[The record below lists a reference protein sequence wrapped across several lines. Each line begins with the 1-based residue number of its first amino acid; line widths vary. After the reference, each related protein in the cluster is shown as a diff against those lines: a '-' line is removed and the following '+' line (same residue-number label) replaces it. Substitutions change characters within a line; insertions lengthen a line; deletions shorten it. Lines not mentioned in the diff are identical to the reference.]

1 MSQTKTTNGT
11 GSASGIEPVSGNGIK
26 SESGG
31 AESETSRASV
41 LASHKVNDGSQ
52 GEVTAGKDTYKRL
65 LSYIKP
71 YRRQFIIAVL
81 GMVGYAITDT
91 AFAAL
96 MKPML
101 DGSFVEQDP
110 NAILFVPLMIVGVF
124 VLRGVAG
131 FASTYYISW
140 IGWRVIKQLRGEI
153 FSKYLTL
160 PTSFYDKAS
169 SGELISRI
177 TFNSQM
183 VANAASSSLTVIV
196 RDSLTAIGLFG
207 LMFYQSW
214 QLSLTFLVIGPIIG
228 FIVARV
234 SKQFRAISRNI
245 QGSMGDVSHVIQ
257 EAVEGS
263 RVIKIFGGQQEELS
277 QFESANERNRAFN
290 MKETMVKAL
299 NEPIVQFLVAIA
311 LAVIVYIASS
321 GEVADRISVGSF
333 MSFITAMLLLFAPLK
348 RMTNLNS
355 EIQRGIAA
363 GESLF
368 AILDLES
375 ERDTGAR
382 ELASDIQ
389 TIEYRDVNLRYQ
401 DDKPAVLHGINL
413 VVSKGETVA
422 FVGESG
428 SGKTSLVNLLPRL
441 YELDS
446 GDVLVNSKSVSDYTL
461 QSLRSQIATV
471 SQDVMLFN
479 DTIASNIAFG
489 SRQSINEDTLHAA
502 CKAAHAHDFISKLP
516 DGYKTLVGENGIMLS
531 GGQRQRVA
539 IARALLKNAPILI
552 LDEATS
558 ALDTESE
565 RKVQEGLDVL
575 MQGRT
580 TMVIAHRLSTIENA
594 DRIVVMDRGEIVEV
608 GTHQQLLE
616 KRAHYYKL
624 HQLQFR

>member
-1 MSQTKTTNGT
+1 MPEITSDSEPQNQKTTVAVHSEGKSVPAHKIVDGT
-11 GSASGIEPVSGNGIK
+11 
-26 SESGG
+26 
-31 AESETSRASV
+31 
-41 LASHKVNDGSQ
+41 Q
-52 GEVTAGKDTYKRL
+52 GEVAAGKDTYKRL
-65 LSYIKP
+65 LSYVRP
-71 YRRQFIIAVL
+71 YKKQFAIAVL
-81 GMVGYAITDT
+81 GMIGYALTDT

-101 DGSFVEQDP
+101 DGSFVEQDR
-110 NAILFVPLMIVGVF
+110 NAILFVPLMIIGIF

-140 IGWRVIKQLRGEI
+140 IGWRVIKQLRTDI
-153 FSKYLTL
+153 FTKYLTL

-183 VANAASSSLTVIV
+183 VANAASSSLTVMV
-196 RDSLTAIGLFG
+196 RDSLTAIGLFA

-214 QLSLTFLVIGPIIG
+214 QLSLSFLIIGPIIG

-257 EAVEGS
+257 EAVEGA
-263 RVIKIFGGQQEELS
+263 RVIKIFGGQHEELGE
-277 QFESANERNRAFN
+277 FELANERNRAFN

-321 GEVADRISVGSF
+321 GEVVDRISVGSF

-348 RMTNLNS
+348 RMTNLNN

-375 ERDTGAR
+375 ELDTGTKK
-382 ELASDIQ
+382 LSSDIQ
-389 TIEYRDVNLRYQ
+389 DIRYQ
-401 DDKPAVLHGINL
+401 NVHLSYQLDKPAVLRD
-413 VVSKGETVA
+413 VSVHVQKGETVA

-441 YELDS
+441 YELNAGS
-446 GDVLVNSKSVSDYTL
+446 VLINDIHVADFTL

-479 DTIASNIAFG
+479 DTIANNIAYG
-489 SRQSINEDTLHAA
+489 SRHSIDEKTLHAA
-502 CKAAHAHDFISKLP
+502 CQAAHAHDFISKLP
-516 DGYKTLVGENGIMLS
+516 DGYDTLVGENGIMLS

-565 RKVQEGLDVL
+565 RKVQQGLDAL
-575 MQGRT
+575 MAGRT
-580 TMVIAHRLSTIENA
+580 TLVIAHRLSTIEKA
-594 DRIVVMDRGEIVEV
+594 DRIVVMDRGEIVEI
-608 GTHQQLLE
+608 GTHQELLD
-616 KRAHYYKL
+616 KKTHYYKL
-624 HQLQFR
+624 HQLQFT

>member
-1 MSQTKTTNGT
+1 MTVKP
-11 GSASGIEPVSGNGIK
+11 A
-26 SESGG
+26 
-31 AESETSRASV
+31 
-41 LASHKVNDGSQ
+41 NDGQ
-52 GEVTAGKDTYKRL
+52 GATSPGPHSSSSLRGNNRLVPGSTSGAVTYKRL
-65 LSYIKP
+65 LLYVAP
-71 YRRQFIIAVL
+71 YRKQFAIAVL
-81 GMVGYAITDT
+81 GMVGYALTDT

-101 DGSFVEQDP
+101 DGSFVEQDRE
-110 NAILFVPLMIVGVF
+110 AILLVPLMIIGIF
-124 VLRGVAG
+124 LLRGIAG
-131 FASTYYISW
+131 FASTYYIAW
-140 IGWRVIKQLRGEI
+140 IGWRVIKQLRSEI
-153 FSKYLTL
+153 FGKYLTL
-160 PTSFYDKAS
+160 PTAFYDKAS

-183 VANAASSSLTVIV
+183 VANAASSSLTVMV
-196 RDSLTAIGLFG
+196 RDTLTAIGLFA

-214 QLSLTFLVIGPIIG
+214 QLSLSFLIIGPIIG

-234 SKQFRAISRNI
+234 SRQFRSISRSI

-257 EAVEGS
+257 EAVEGA
-263 RVIKIFGGQQEELS
+263 RVIKIFGGQQEEMS
-277 QFESANERNRAFN
+277 QFELANERNRAFN
-290 MKETMVKAL
+290 MKETMVKAM
-299 NEPIVQFLVAIA
+299 NEPIVQLLVALA

-321 GEVADRISVGSF
+321 GDVADRISVGSF

-348 RMTNLNS
+348 RMTNLNN

-375 ERDTGAR
+375 ERDHGSLELTG
-382 ELASDIQ
+382 DISE
-389 TIEYRDVNLRYQ
+389 IEYRNAGLRYHAE
-401 DDKPAVLHGINL
+401 KPAVLRDISL
-413 VVSKGETVA
+413 KISRGETIA

-441 YELDS
+441 YELDD
-446 GDVLVNSKSVSDYTL
+446 GAVLVNAHKVQDYTL
-461 QSLRSQIATV
+461 QSLRRQIATV

-479 DTIASNIAFG
+479 DTIGSNIAYG
-489 SRQSINEDTLHAA
+489 SKESVDEQTLHAA
-502 CKAAHAHDFISKLP
+502 CMAAHAHDFISRLP
-516 DGYKTLVGENGIMLS
+516 DGYETLVGENGVMLS
-531 GGQRQRVA
+531 GGQKQRVA

-565 RKVQEGLDVL
+565 RKVQQGLDAL

-580 TMVIAHRLSTIENA
+580 TLVIAHRLSTIEKA

-608 GTHQQLLE
+608 GTHDELLHR
-616 KRAHYYKL
+616 RAHYYKL

>member
-1 MSQTKTTNGT
+1 MSQTKTTNGS
-11 GSASGIEPVSGNGIK
+11 GSGSGQSNATAI
-26 SESGG
+26 
-31 AESETSRASV
+31 
-41 LASHKVNDGSQ
+41 ASHKVDDGSQ
-52 GEVTAGKDTYKRL
+52 GDVTAGKDTYRRL
-65 LSYIKP
+65 LTYIRP
-71 YRRQFIIAVL
+71 YRIQFAIAVL
-81 GMVGYAITDT
+81 GMIGYAITDT

-101 DGSFVEQDP
+101 DGSFVDQDSS
-110 NAILFVPLMIVGVF
+110 AILFVPLMIVGIF

-131 FASTYYISW
+131 FASTYFISW
-140 IGWRVIKQLRGEI
+140 IGWRVIKQLRAEI
-153 FSKYLTL
+153 FNKYLTL

-214 QLSLTFLVIGPIIG
+214 QLSLTFLVTGPVIA

-257 EAVEGS
+257 EAVEGA

-277 QFESANERNRAFN
+277 QFELANERNRAFN
-290 MKETMVKAL
+290 MKEMMVKAL

-321 GEVADRISVGSF
+321 GEVSDRISVGSF

-348 RMTNLNS
+348 RMTNLNA

-375 ERDTGAR
+375 ERDFGTKV
-382 ELASDIQ
+382 LASDIQ
-389 TIEYRDVNLRYQ
+389 TIEYRNVNLRYEE
-401 DDKPAVLHGINL
+401 DKPAVLQGIDL

-446 GDVLVNSKSVSDYTL
+446 GQVLVNHDSVSEYTL

-479 DTIASNIAFG
+479 DTIANNIAYG
-489 SRQSINEDTLHAA
+489 NRLSIDEDTLHTA
-502 CKAAHAHDFISKLP
+502 CKAAHAHDFIIKLP
-516 DGYKTLVGENGIMLS
+516 DGYQTLVGENGIMLS

-565 RKVQEGLDVL
+565 RKVQEGLDYL

-580 TMVIAHRLSTIENA
+580 TLVIAHRLSTIENA
-594 DRIVVMDRGEIVEV
+594 DRIVVMDRGEIVEI
-608 GTHQQLLE
+608 GTHEQLLE
-616 KRAHYYKL
+616 RRSHYYKL

>member
-1 MSQTKTTNGT
+1 MPETNSVAN
-11 GSASGIEPVSGNGIK
+11 GSIEESLSTRPSLQDASNQST
-26 SESGG
+26 
-31 AESETSRASV
+31 A
-41 LASHKVNDGSQ
+41 
-52 GEVTAGKDTYKRL
+52 AGKDTYRRL
-65 LSYIKP
+65 LGYVRP
-71 YRRQFIIAVL
+71 YRKQFVIAVL
-81 GMVGYAITDT
+81 GMVGYALTDT

-101 DGSFVEQDP
+101 DGGFVEQ
-110 NAILFVPLMIVGVF
+110 NKNSILFVPLMIIGIF

-160 PTSFYDKAS
+160 PTSFYDRAS

-183 VANAASSSLTVIV
+183 VAQAASSSLTVIV
-196 RDSLTAIGLFG
+196 RDSLTAIGLFA

-214 QLSLTFLVIGPIIG
+214 QLSLSFLIIGPIIA

-234 SKQFRAISRNI
+234 SKQFRAISRKI

-257 EAVEGS
+257 EAVEGA
-263 RVIKIFGGQQEELS
+263 RVIKIFGGQQEELNE
-277 QFESANERNRAFN
+277 FELANERNRAFN

-311 LAVIVYIASS
+311 LAVIVYVASS
-321 GEVADRISVGSF
+321 GKIADRISVGSF

-348 RMTNLNS
+348 RLTNLNN

-375 ERDTGAR
+375 ERDHGTAT
-382 ELASDIQ
+382 LQNSISN
-389 TIEYRDVNLRYQ
+389 IEYRHVNLSYET
-401 DDKPAVLHGINL
+401 DKPAVLCDIQLHI
-413 VVSKGETVA
+413 KQGETVA

-446 GDVLVNSKSVSDYTL
+446 GLVLINGKSVNDYTL

-479 DTIASNIAFG
+479 DTIASNIAYG
-489 SRQSINEDTLHAA
+489 SRNSIDDVTLHAA
-502 CKAAHAHDFISKLP
+502 CKAAHAHDFISRLP

-558 ALDTESE
+558 ALDTESS
-565 RKVQEGLDVL
+565 KV
-575 MQGRT
+575 
-580 TMVIAHRLSTIENA
+580 
-594 DRIVVMDRGEIVEV
+594 
-608 GTHQQLLE
+608 
-616 KRAHYYKL
+616 
-624 HQLQFR
+624 

>member
-1 MSQTKTTNGT
+1 MVV
-11 GSASGIEPVSGNGIK
+11 EPAV
-26 SESGG
+26 
-31 AESETSRASV
+31 
-41 LASHKVNDGSQ
+41 
-52 GEVTAGKDTYKRL
+52 AGKETYGRL
-65 LSYIKP
+65 LRYVKP
-71 YRRQFIIAVL
+71 YRREFFIAVI
-81 GMVGYAITDT
+81 GMVGYAVTDT

-101 DGSFVEQDP
+101 DGSFVEQDQQ
-110 NAILFVPLMIVGVF
+110 AIFLVPLMIIGIF
-124 VLRGVAG
+124 LLRGVAG
-131 FASTYYISW
+131 FASTYYIAW
-140 IGWRVIKQLRGEI
+140 IGWRVIKQLRAEI
-153 FSKYLTL
+153 FEKYLTL

-183 VANAASSSLTVIV
+183 VANAASSSLTVMV

-214 QLSLTFLVIGPIIG
+214 QLSLAFLVIGPIIG
-228 FIVARV
+228 IIVSRV
-234 SKQFRAISRNI
+234 SRQFRAISRSI

-257 EAVEGS
+257 EAVEGA
-263 RVIKIFGGQQEELS
+263 RVIKIFGGQEEEMQAFQL
-277 QFESANERNRAFN
+277 ANERNREFN
-290 MKETMVKAL
+290 MKETVVKAM
-299 NEPIVQFLVAIA
+299 NEPIVQLLVALA
-311 LAVIVYIASS
+311 LAVIVYVASS

-348 RMTNLNS
+348 RMTTLNS
-355 EIQRGIAA
+355 QIQKGIAA

-375 ERDTGAR
+375 ERDLGTRQLEGAIR
-382 ELASDIQ
+382 SV
-389 TIEYRDVNLRYQ
+389 EYRDVSLRYQ
-401 DDKPAVLHGINL
+401 EGKPSVLRN
-413 VVSKGETVA
+413 VSLSIASGETVA

-441 YELDS
+441 YELES
-446 GDVLVNSKSVSDYTL
+446 GEVLVNGHSVDDYTL
-461 QSLRSQIATV
+461 QSLRSRIATV

-479 DTIASNIAFG
+479 DTIASNIAYG
-489 SRQSINEDTLHAA
+489 SRDSIDEQALQAA
-502 CKAAHAHDFISKLP
+502 CKAAHAHDFISRLP
-516 DGYKTLVGENGIMLS
+516 EGYETMVGENGVMLS
-531 GGQRQRVA
+531 GGQKQRVA

-565 RKVQEGLDVL
+565 RKVQQGLDAL
-575 MQGRT
+575 MEGRT
-580 TMVIAHRLSTIENA
+580 TLVIAHRLSTIEQA

-608 GTHQQLLE
+608 GNHQELLAR
-616 KRAHYYKL
+616 KSHYFKL

>member
-1 MSQTKTTNGT
+1 MAVKLT
-11 GSASGIEPVSGNGIK
+11 GSESSDSTGGTQPGASQLAATKVNKTRATAVLVDPVSGK
-26 SESGG
+26 E
-31 AESETSRASV
+31 
-41 LASHKVNDGSQ
+41 
-52 GEVTAGKDTYKRL
+52 TYKRL
-65 LSYIKP
+65 LGYVGP
-71 YRRQFIIAVL
+71 YRKQFAIAVL
-81 GMVGYAITDT
+81 GMVGYALTDT

-101 DGSFVEQDP
+101 DGSFVEQDK
-110 NAILFVPLMIVGVF
+110 NAILLVPLMIIGIF
-124 VLRGVAG
+124 LLRGVAG
-131 FASTYYISW
+131 FASTYYIAW

-153 FSKYLTL
+153 FGKYLTL
-160 PTSFYDKAS
+160 PTAFYDKAS

-183 VANAASSSLTVIV
+183 VANAASSSLTVMV
-196 RDSLTAIGLFG
+196 RDTLTAIGLFG

-214 QLSLTFLVIGPIIG
+214 QLSLTFLIIGPIIG
-228 FIVARV
+228 IIVGRV
-234 SKQFRAISRNI
+234 SRQFRAISRSI

-257 EAVEGS
+257 EAVEGA
-263 RVIKIFGGQQEELS
+263 RVIKIFGGHEEETAE
-277 QFESANERNRAFN
+277 FELANERNRAFN

-299 NEPIVQFLVAIA
+299 NEPIVQLLVALA

-348 RMTNLNS
+348 RMTTLNS
-355 EIQRGIAA
+355 QIQKGIAA

-375 ERDTGAR
+375 ERDHGTL
-382 ELASDIQ
+382 ELDNRIES
-389 TIEYRDVNLRYQ
+389 IEYRGVQLRYQ
-401 DDKPAVLHGINL
+401 ADKPAVLKNIEIGIN
-413 VVSKGETVA
+413 SGETVA

-441 YELDS
+441 YELD
-446 GDVLVNSKSVSDYTL
+446 GGAVLVNGQSVENYTL
-461 QSLRSQIATV
+461 QSLRSRIATV

-479 DTIASNIAFG
+479 DSIASNIAYG
-489 SRQSINEDTLHAA
+489 SRESIDEKTLHDA
-502 CKAAHAHDFISKLP
+502 CKAAHAHDFISRLP
-516 DGYKTLVGENGIMLS
+516 EGYETMVGENGVMLS

-565 RKVQEGLDVL
+565 RKVQQGLDAL
-575 MQGRT
+575 MAGRT
-580 TMVIAHRLSTIENA
+580 TLVIAHRLSTIEKA
-594 DRIVVMDRGEIVEV
+594 DRIVVMDQGEIVEV
-608 GTHQQLLE
+608 GTHRELLE
-616 KRAHYYKL
+616 KQAHYFKL

>member
-1 MSQTKTTNGT
+1 MRQATGTERSRQQTLTDND
-11 GSASGIEPVSGNGIK
+11 EPVSG
-26 SESGG
+26 
-31 AESETSRASV
+31 AS
-41 LASHKVNDGSQ
+41 
-52 GEVTAGKDTYKRL
+52 TYKRL
-65 LSYIKP
+65 LRYVVP
-71 YRRQFIIAVL
+71 YRRQFIIAIL
-81 GMVGYAITDT
+81 GMIGYAVTDT

-101 DGSFVEQDP
+101 DGSFVNQDKS
-110 NAILFVPLMIVGVF
+110 AIVFVPLMIIGIF
-124 VLRGVAG
+124 LFRGIAG

-153 FSKYLTL
+153 FEKYLSL
-160 PTSFYDKAS
+160 PTAFYDRAS

-183 VANAASSSLTVIV
+183 VANAASGSLTVMV
-196 RDSLTAIGLFG
+196 RDTLTAIGLFA

-214 QLSLTFLVIGPIIG
+214 QLSLSFLVIGPIIG
-228 FIVARV
+228 IIVGRV
-234 SKQFRAISRNI
+234 SRQFRKISRNI
-245 QGSMGDVSHVIQ
+245 QGSMGDVSHAIQ

-263 RVIKIFGGQQEELS
+263 RVIKIFGGQAEEAAA
-277 QFESANERNRAFN
+277 FELVNERNRAFN

-299 NEPIVQFLVAIA
+299 NEPIIQLLVALA

-321 GEVADRISVGSF
+321 GEVSERISVGSF

-348 RMTNLNS
+348 RMTTLNS
-355 EIQRGIAA
+355 QIQKGIAA

-375 ERDTGAR
+375 ERDQGSKN
-382 ELASDIQ
+382 LNSPIQ
-389 TIEYRDVNLRYQ
+389 SISFEKVSLSYE
-401 DDKPAVLHGINL
+401 DDKPAVLNDISL
-413 VVSKGETVA
+413 EIKAGETIA

-441 YELDS
+441 YELDAGS
-446 GDVLVNSKSVSDYTL
+446 VKVNGLSVDEYTL
-461 QSLRSQIATV
+461 KSLRSQIATV

-479 DTIASNIAFG
+479 DTIASNIAYG
-489 SRQSINEDTLHAA
+489 SSATIDEQTLTSA
-502 CKAAHAHDFISKLP
+502 CQAAHAHDFISRLET
-516 DGYKTLVGENGIMLS
+516 GYDTMVGENGVMLS

-558 ALDTESE
+558 ALDSESE
-565 RKVQEGLDVL
+565 RKVQQGLDAL

-580 TMVIAHRLSTIENA
+580 TLVIAHRLSTIENA
-594 DRIVVMDRGEIVEV
+594 DRIVVMDRGHIVEI
-608 GTHQQLLE
+608 GSHDELLA
-616 KRAHYYKL
+616 RQSYYYKL
-624 HQLQFR
+624 HQLQFS

>member
-1 MSQTKTTNGT
+1 M
-11 GSASGIEPVSGNGIK
+11 EPAV
-26 SESGG
+26 
-31 AESETSRASV
+31 
-41 LASHKVNDGSQ
+41 
-52 GEVTAGKDTYKRL
+52 AGKETYGRL
-65 LSYIKP
+65 LRYVKP
-71 YRRQFIIAVL
+71 YRREFFIAVI
-81 GMVGYAITDT
+81 GMVGYAVTDT

-101 DGSFVEQDP
+101 DGSFVEQDQQ
-110 NAILFVPLMIVGVF
+110 AIFLVPLMIVGIF
-124 VLRGVAG
+124 LLRGVAG
-131 FASTYYISW
+131 FASTYYIAW
-140 IGWRVIKQLRGEI
+140 IGWRVIKQLRAEI
-153 FSKYLTL
+153 FEKYLTL

-183 VANAASSSLTVIV
+183 VANAASSSLTVMV

-214 QLSLTFLVIGPIIG
+214 QLSLAFLVIGPIIG
-228 FIVARV
+228 IIVSRV
-234 SKQFRAISRNI
+234 SRQFRAISRSI

-257 EAVEGS
+257 EAVEGA
-263 RVIKIFGGQQEELS
+263 RVIKIFGGQEEEMQAFQL
-277 QFESANERNRAFN
+277 ANERNREFN
-290 MKETMVKAL
+290 MRETVVKAM
-299 NEPIVQFLVAIA
+299 NEPIVQLLVALA
-311 LAVIVYIASS
+311 LAVIVYVASS

-348 RMTNLNS
+348 RMTTLNS
-355 EIQRGIAA
+355 QIQKGIAA

-375 ERDTGAR
+375 ERDLGTRQLEGAIH
-382 ELASDIQ
+382 SV
-389 TIEYRDVNLRYQ
+389 EYRDVSLRYQ
-401 DDKPAVLHGINL
+401 EGKPSVLRN
-413 VVSKGETVA
+413 VSLSIASGETVA

-441 YELDS
+441 YELES
-446 GDVLVNSKSVSDYTL
+446 GEVLVNGHSVDDYTL
-461 QSLRSQIATV
+461 QSLRSRIATV

-479 DTIASNIAFG
+479 DTIASNIAYG
-489 SRQSINEDTLHAA
+489 SRDSIDEEALQAA
-502 CKAAHAHDFISKLP
+502 CKAAHAHDFISRLP
-516 DGYKTLVGENGIMLS
+516 EGYETMVGENGVMLS
-531 GGQRQRVA
+531 GGQKQRVA

-565 RKVQEGLDVL
+565 RKVQQGLDAL
-575 MQGRT
+575 MEGRT
-580 TMVIAHRLSTIENA
+580 TLVIAHRLSTIEQA

-608 GTHQQLLE
+608 GNHQELLAR
-616 KRAHYYKL
+616 KSHYFKL

>member
-1 MSQTKTTNGT
+1 MVP
-11 GSASGIEPVSGNGIK
+11 GSTSGAV
-26 SESGG
+26 
-31 AESETSRASV
+31 
-41 LASHKVNDGSQ
+41 
-52 GEVTAGKDTYKRL
+52 TYKRL
-65 LSYIKP
+65 LLYVAP
-71 YRRQFIIAVL
+71 YRKQFAIAVL
-81 GMVGYAITDT
+81 GMVGYALTDT

-101 DGSFVEQDP
+101 DGSFVEQDRE
-110 NAILFVPLMIVGVF
+110 AILLVPLMIIGIF
-124 VLRGVAG
+124 LLRGIAG
-131 FASTYYISW
+131 FASTYYIAW
-140 IGWRVIKQLRGEI
+140 IGWRVIKQLRSEI
-153 FSKYLTL
+153 FGKYLTL
-160 PTSFYDKAS
+160 PTAFYDKAS

-183 VANAASSSLTVIV
+183 VANAASSSLTVMV
-196 RDSLTAIGLFG
+196 RDTLTAIGLFA

-214 QLSLTFLVIGPIIG
+214 QLSLSFLIIGPIIG

-234 SKQFRAISRNI
+234 SRQFRAISRSI

-257 EAVEGS
+257 EAVEGA
-263 RVIKIFGGQQEELS
+263 RVIKIFGGQQEEMS
-277 QFESANERNRAFN
+277 QFELANERNRAFN
-290 MKETMVKAL
+290 MKETMVKAM
-299 NEPIVQFLVAIA
+299 NEPIVQLLVALA

-321 GEVADRISVGSF
+321 GDVADRISVGSF

-348 RMTNLNS
+348 RMTNLNN

-375 ERDTGAR
+375 ERDHGSLELTG
-382 ELASDIQ
+382 DISE
-389 TIEYRDVNLRYQ
+389 IEYRNAGLRYHAE
-401 DDKPAVLHGINL
+401 KPAVLRDISL
-413 VVSKGETVA
+413 KISRGETIA

-441 YELDS
+441 YELDD
-446 GDVLVNSKSVSDYTL
+446 GAVLVNAHKVQDYTL
-461 QSLRSQIATV
+461 QSLRRQIATV

-479 DTIASNIAFG
+479 DTIGSNIAYG
-489 SRQSINEDTLHAA
+489 SKESVDEQTLHAA
-502 CKAAHAHDFISKLP
+502 CMAAHAHDFISRLP
-516 DGYKTLVGENGIMLS
+516 DGYETLVGENGVMLS
-531 GGQRQRVA
+531 GGQKQRVA

-565 RKVQEGLDVL
+565 RKVQQGLDAL

-580 TMVIAHRLSTIENA
+580 TLVIAHRLSTIEKA

-608 GTHQQLLE
+608 GTHDELLHR
-616 KRAHYYKL
+616 RAHYYKL

>member
-1 MSQTKTTNGT
+1 MSQKKTTNGT
-11 GSASGIEPVSGNGIK
+11 ESSNASA
-26 SESGG
+26 
-31 AESETSRASV
+31 RAT
-41 LASHKVNDGSQ
+41 HKISDGSQ
-52 GEVTAGKDTYKRL
+52 GDITAGKDTYKRL
-65 LSYIKP
+65 LSYVKP
-71 YRRQFIIAVL
+71 YRRQFFIAVL
-81 GMVGYAITDT
+81 GMVGYAVTDT

-101 DGSFVEQDP
+101 DGSFVEQDR
-110 NAILFVPLMIVGVF
+110 NAILFVPLMIIGIF

-183 VANAASSSLTVIV
+183 VANAASSSLTVMV

-257 EAVEGS
+257 EAVEGA
-263 RVIKIFGGQQEELS
+263 RVIKIFGGQHQELS
-277 QFESANERNRAFN
+277 QFELANERNRAFN

-321 GEVADRISVGSF
+321 GDVAERISVGSF

-375 ERDTGAR
+375 ERDTGTK
-382 ELASDIQ
+382 ELSADIHS
-389 TIEYRDVNLRYQ
+389 IEYRDVNLRYHE
-401 DDKPAVLHGINL
+401 DKPAVLHGINL
-413 VVSKGETVA
+413 FVHKGETVA

-441 YELDS
+441 YELDT
-446 GDVLVNSKSVSDYTL
+446 GDVRVNNESVSEYTL

-479 DTIASNIAFG
+479 DTIASNIAYG
-489 SRQSINEDTLHAA
+489 SRQSIDANTLHDA

-516 DGYKTLVGENGIMLS
+516 DGYETLVGENGIMLS

-565 RKVQEGLDVL
+565 RKVQQGLDVL
-575 MQGRT
+575 MHGRT
-580 TMVIAHRLSTIENA
+580 TMVIAHRLSTIEKA
-594 DRIVVMDRGEIVEV
+594 DRIVVMDRGEIVEI
-608 GTHQQLLE
+608 GTHQQLIE

>member
-1 MSQTKTTNGT
+1 MSH
-11 GSASGIEPVSGNGIK
+11 SGIDSDAPVKGI
-26 SESGG
+26 
-31 AESETSRASV
+31 
-41 LASHKVNDGSQ
+41 
-52 GEVTAGKDTYKRL
+52 DTYKRL
-65 LSYIKP
+65 LAYVKP
-71 YRRQFIIAVL
+71 YRREFIIAVI
-81 GMVGYAITDT
+81 GMVGYAVTDT

-101 DGSFVEQDP
+101 DGSFVEQDQS
-110 NAILFVPLMIVGVF
+110 AIIMVPLMIIGIF
-124 VLRGVAG
+124 LLRGVAG

-153 FSKYLTL
+153 FEKYLTL
-160 PTSFYDKAS
+160 PTAFYDKAS

-183 VANAASSSLTVIV
+183 VANAASSSLTVMV
-196 RDSLTAIGLFG
+196 RDTLTAIGLLG

-214 QLSLTFLVIGPIIG
+214 QLSLTFLVIGPVIG
-228 FIVARV
+228 VIVARV
-234 SKQFRAISRNI
+234 SRKFRAISRSI

-257 EAVEGS
+257 EAVEGA
-263 RVIKIFGGQQEELS
+263 RVIKIFGGHEEERA
-277 QFESANERNRAFN
+277 QFELANESNRAFN
-290 MKETMVKAL
+290 MKETVVKAM
-299 NEPIVQFLVAIA
+299 NEPIVQLLVAMA

-348 RMTNLNS
+348 RMTTLNS
-355 EIQRGIAA
+355 QIQKGIAA

-375 ERDTGAR
+375 ERDNGTEQLDKTIR
-382 ELASDIQ
+382 S
-389 TIEYRDVNLRYQ
+389 IEYRQVSLKYSDE
-401 DDKPAVLHGINL
+401 KPAVLKDINL
-413 VVSKGETVA
+413 VVNHGQTVA

-441 YELDS
+441 YELDD
-446 GDVLVNSKSVSDYTL
+446 GQVLVNDKSVEHYTL
-461 QSLRSQIATV
+461 QSLRGGIATV

-479 DTIASNIAFG
+479 DTIASNIAYG
-489 SRQSINEDTLHAA
+489 SSEPVEEAALHEA
-502 CKAAHAHDFISKLP
+502 CKAAHAHDFIMALP
-516 DGYKTLVGENGIMLS
+516 EGYDTLVGENGVMLS
-531 GGQRQRVA
+531 GGQKQRVA

-558 ALDTESE
+558 ALDSESE
-565 RKVQEGLDVL
+565 RKVQEGLDTL

-580 TMVIAHRLSTIENA
+580 TLVIAHRLSTIEQA
-594 DRIVVMDRGEIVEV
+594 DRIIVMDKGEIVET
-608 GTHQQLLE
+608 GTHEQLLAA
-616 KRAHYYKL
+616 RTHYFKL

>member
-1 MSQTKTTNGT
+1 MSEDTSIT
-11 GSASGIEPVSGNGIK
+11 GADNSAPKQPVRPAKAGRHIITSDTDITPG
-26 SESGG
+26 
-31 AESETSRASV
+31 SETYR
-41 LASHKVNDGSQ
+41 
-52 GEVTAGKDTYKRL
+52 RL
-65 LSYIKP
+65 LIYIKP
-71 YRRQFIIAVL
+71 YRKQFTIAVL
-81 GMVGYAITDT
+81 GMVGYALTDT

-101 DGSFVEQDP
+101 DGSFVEQDR
-110 NAILFVPLMIVGVF
+110 NAILLVPLLIIGIF
-124 VLRGVAG
+124 LLRGVAG
-131 FASTYYISW
+131 FASTYYIAW

-153 FSKYLTL
+153 FEKYLTL

-169 SGELISRI
+169 SGELISKI

-183 VANAASSSLTVIV
+183 VANAASSSLTVMV
-196 RDSLTAIGLFG
+196 RDSLTAIGLFA

-214 QLSLTFLVIGPIIG
+214 QLSLSFLIIGPIIG

-234 SKQFRAISRNI
+234 SRQFRVISRSI

-257 EAVEGS
+257 EAVEGA
-263 RVIKIFGGQQEELS
+263 RVIKIFGGQQEEMS
-277 QFESANERNRAFN
+277 AFEVANERNRAFN

-299 NEPIVQFLVAIA
+299 NEPIVQLLVALA

-321 GEVADRISVGSF
+321 GDGDDRISVGSF

-348 RMTNLNS
+348 RLTNLNN
-355 EIQRGIAA
+355 EIQKGIAA

-375 ERDTGAR
+375 ERDNGTL
-382 ELASDIQ
+382 ELSRAIQ
-389 TIEYRDVNLRYQ
+389 QVDYKDVNLRYQ
-401 DDKPAVLHGINL
+401 SDKPAVLTNINL
-413 VVSKGETVA
+413 SISQGETVA

-441 YELDS
+441 YELEA
-446 GDVLVNSKSVSDYTL
+446 GEVLVNGTSVEAFTL
-461 QSLRSQIATV
+461 QSLRSRIATV

-479 DTIASNIAFG
+479 DTIASNIAYG
-489 SRQSINEDTLHAA
+489 SRDSIDEKTLHDA
-502 CKAAHAHDFISKLP
+502 CKAAHAHDFITQLP
-516 DGYKTLVGENGIMLS
+516 DGYETMVGENGVMLS

-565 RKVQEGLDVL
+565 RKVQQGLDAL

-580 TMVIAHRLSTIENA
+580 TLVIAHRLSTIENA
-594 DRIVVMDRGEIVEV
+594 DRIVVMNHGEIVEV
-608 GTHQQLLE
+608 GTHRELLA
-616 KRAHYYKL
+616 KQSHYFKL

>member
-1 MSQTKTTNGT
+1 MAGKST
-11 GSASGIEPVSGNGIK
+11 GSESSVSTDGAQLDASQLAATKGDSTRATAAVADPVS
-26 SESGG
+26 
-31 AESETSRASV
+31 
-41 LASHKVNDGSQ
+41 
-52 GEVTAGKDTYKRL
+52 GKDTYKRL
-65 LSYIKP
+65 LGYVRP
-71 YRRQFIIAVL
+71 YRKQFAIAVL

-101 DGSFVEQDP
+101 DGSFVEQDK
-110 NAILFVPLMIVGVF
+110 NAILLVPLMIIGIF
-124 VLRGVAG
+124 LLRGVAG
-131 FASTYYISW
+131 FASTYYIAW

-153 FSKYLTL
+153 FGKYLTL
-160 PTSFYDKAS
+160 PTAFYDKAS

-183 VANAASSSLTVIV
+183 VANAASSSLTVMV
-196 RDSLTAIGLFG
+196 RDTLTAIGLFG

-228 FIVARV
+228 IIVGRV
-234 SKQFRAISRNI
+234 SRQFRAISRSI

-257 EAVEGS
+257 EAVEGA
-263 RVIKIFGGQQEELS
+263 RVIKIFGGHEEEAAE
-277 QFESANERNRAFN
+277 FELANERNRAFN

-299 NEPIVQFLVAIA
+299 NEPIVQLLVALA

-321 GEVADRISVGSF
+321 GEAADRISVGSF

-348 RMTNLNS
+348 RMTTLNS
-355 EIQRGIAA
+355 QIQKGIAA

-375 ERDTGAR
+375 ERDHGTL
-382 ELASDIQ
+382 ELANRIDS
-389 TIEYRDVNLRYQ
+389 IEYRGVQLRYQ
-401 DDKPAVLHGINL
+401 ADKPAVLKNIEICIN
-413 VVSKGETVA
+413 SGETVA

-441 YELDS
+441 YEFDGGS
-446 GDVLVNSKSVSDYTL
+446 VLVNGHSVEDYTL
-461 QSLRSQIATV
+461 QSLRGRIATV

-479 DTIASNIAFG
+479 DTIASNIAYG
-489 SRQSINEDTLHAA
+489 SRESIDEKTLHDA
-502 CKAAHAHDFISKLP
+502 CMAAHAHDFISRLP
-516 DGYKTLVGENGIMLS
+516 EGYETMVGENGVMLS

-565 RKVQEGLDVL
+565 RKVQQGLDAL
-575 MQGRT
+575 MAGRT
-580 TMVIAHRLSTIENA
+580 TLVIAHRLSTIEKA
-594 DRIVVMDRGEIVEV
+594 DRIVVMDQGEIVEV
-608 GTHQQLLE
+608 GTHKELLE
-616 KRAHYYKL
+616 KQAHYFKL

>member
-1 MSQTKTTNGT
+1 MKAVQQERGPDNAVK
-11 GSASGIEPVSGNGIK
+11 
-26 SESGG
+26 G
-31 AESETSRASV
+31 A
-41 LASHKVNDGSQ
+41 
-52 GEVTAGKDTYKRL
+52 DTYKRL
-65 LSYIKP
+65 LGYVVP
-71 YRRQFIIAVL
+71 YRREFIIAVI

-101 DGSFVEQDP
+101 DGSFVEQDQS
-110 NAILFVPLMIVGVF
+110 AIIMVPLMIIGIF
-124 VLRGVAG
+124 LLRGLAG
-131 FASTYYISW
+131 FASTYYIAW
-140 IGWRVIKQLRGEI
+140 IGWRVIKQLRADI
-153 FSKYLTL
+153 FGKYLTL
-160 PTSFYDKAS
+160 PTAFYDKAS

-183 VANAASSSLTVIV
+183 VANAASSSLTVMV
-196 RDSLTAIGLFG
+196 RDSLTAIGLLG

-214 QLSLTFLVIGPIIG
+214 QLSLTFLIIGPIIG
-228 FIVARV
+228 IIVGRV
-234 SKQFRAISRNI
+234 SKQFRAISRSI

-257 EAVEGS
+257 ESVEGA
-263 RVIKIFGGQQEELS
+263 RVIKIFGGHEEELA
-277 QFESANERNRAFN
+277 QFEQANESNRAFN
-290 MKETMVKAL
+290 MKETMVKAM
-299 NEPIVQFLVAIA
+299 NEPIVQLLVALA

-348 RMTNLNS
+348 RMTTLNS
-355 EIQRGIAA
+355 QIQSGIAA

-375 ERDTGAR
+375 EKDIGTK
-382 ELASDIQ
+382 ELEKDIRRV
-389 TIEYRDVNLRYQ
+389 EYRNVALKYLT
-401 DDKPAVLHGINL
+401 DKPAVLKDISL
-413 VVSKGETVA
+413 TISRGETIA

-441 YELDS
+441 YELDA
-446 GDVLVNSKSVSDYTL
+446 GQVIVNGEPVQDYTL
-461 QSLRSQIATV
+461 RSLRSRIATV

-479 DTIASNIAFG
+479 NTIASNIAYG
-489 SRQSINEDTLHAA
+489 SSDSVDEATLFAA
-502 CKAAHAHDFISKLP
+502 CKAAHAHDFIIELP
-516 DGYKTLVGENGIMLS
+516 AGYDTLVGENGVMLS
-531 GGQRQRVA
+531 GGQKQRVA

-565 RKVQEGLDVL
+565 RKVQQGLDAL

-580 TMVIAHRLSTIENA
+580 TLVIAHRLSTIEQA
-594 DRIVVMDRGEIVEV
+594 DRIVVMDKGEIVEI
-608 GTHQQLLE
+608 GTHQQLLAG
-616 KRAHYYKL
+616 KKHYYNL

>member
-1 MSQTKTTNGT
+1 MSH
-11 GSASGIEPVSGNGIK
+11 SGIDSDAPVKGI
-26 SESGG
+26 
-31 AESETSRASV
+31 
-41 LASHKVNDGSQ
+41 
-52 GEVTAGKDTYKRL
+52 DTYKRL
-65 LSYIKP
+65 LAYVKP
-71 YRRQFIIAVL
+71 YRREFIIAVI
-81 GMVGYAITDT
+81 GMVGYAVTDT

-101 DGSFVEQDP
+101 DGSFVEQDQS
-110 NAILFVPLMIVGVF
+110 AIIMVPLMIIGIF
-124 VLRGVAG
+124 LLRGVAG

-153 FSKYLTL
+153 FEKYLTL
-160 PTSFYDKAS
+160 PTAFYDKAS

-183 VANAASSSLTVIV
+183 VANAASSSLTVMV
-196 RDSLTAIGLFG
+196 RDTLTAIGLLG

-214 QLSLTFLVIGPIIG
+214 QLSLTFLVIGPVIG
-228 FIVARV
+228 VIVARV
-234 SKQFRAISRNI
+234 SRKFRAISRSI

-257 EAVEGS
+257 EAVEGA
-263 RVIKIFGGQQEELS
+263 RVIKIFGGHEEERA
-277 QFESANERNRAFN
+277 QFELANESNRAFN
-290 MKETMVKAL
+290 MKETVVKAM
-299 NEPIVQFLVAIA
+299 NEPIVQLLVALA

-348 RMTNLNS
+348 RMTTLNS
-355 EIQRGIAA
+355 QIQKGIAA

-375 ERDTGAR
+375 ERDNGTEQLDKTIR
-382 ELASDIQ
+382 S
-389 TIEYRDVNLRYQ
+389 IEYRQVSLKYSDE
-401 DDKPAVLHGINL
+401 KPAVLKDINL
-413 VVSKGETVA
+413 IVNHGQTVA

-441 YELDS
+441 YELDD
-446 GDVLVNSKSVSDYTL
+446 GQVLVNDKSVEHYTL
-461 QSLRSQIATV
+461 QSLRGGIATV

-479 DTIASNIAFG
+479 DTIASNIAYG
-489 SRQSINEDTLHAA
+489 SSDPVDETVLHEA
-502 CKAAHAHDFISKLP
+502 CKAAHAHDFIMALP
-516 DGYKTLVGENGIMLS
+516 EGYDTLVGEKGVMLS
-531 GGQRQRVA
+531 GGQKQRVA

-558 ALDTESE
+558 ALDSESE
-565 RKVQEGLDVL
+565 RKVQEGLDTL

-580 TMVIAHRLSTIENA
+580 TLVIAHRLSTIEQA
-594 DRIVVMDRGEIVEV
+594 DRIIVMDKGEIVET
-608 GTHQQLLE
+608 GTHEQLLAA
-616 KRAHYYKL
+616 RTHYFKL

>member
-1 MSQTKTTNGT
+1 MSDVNHPNHRSANRTQQGGVVDKRLSANRAQT
-11 GSASGIEPVSGNGIK
+11 SGQLPVK
-26 SESGG
+26 G
-31 AESETSRASV
+31 A
-41 LASHKVNDGSQ
+41 
-52 GEVTAGKDTYKRL
+52 DTYKRL
-65 LSYIKP
+65 LRYVVP
-71 YRRQFIIAVL
+71 YRRQFAVAVL
-81 GMVGYAITDT
+81 GMVGYALTDT

-101 DGSFVEQDP
+101 DGSFVNQDES
-110 NAILFVPLMIVGVF
+110 AIVIVPLMIIGIF
-124 VLRGVAG
+124 LLRGVAG
-131 FASTYYISW
+131 FASTYYIAW

-153 FSKYLTL
+153 FEKYLTL
-160 PTSFYDKAS
+160 PTAFYDQAS

-183 VANAASSSLTVIV
+183 VANAASNSLTVMV
-196 RDSLTAIGLFG
+196 RDSLTAIGLLS

-228 FIVARV
+228 VIVSRV
-234 SKQFRAISRNI
+234 SRQFRAISRSI

-257 EAVEGS
+257 EAVEGA
-263 RVIKIFGGQQEELS
+263 RVIKIFGGQEEELA
-277 QFESANERNRAFN
+277 QFEKANESNRAFN
-290 MKETMVKAL
+290 MKETVVKAM
-299 NEPIVQFLVAIA
+299 NEPVVQLLVAMA

-355 EIQRGIAA
+355 QIQKGIAA

-375 ERDTGAR
+375 EIDNGDKALDNEIR
-382 ELASDIQ
+382 S
-389 TIEYRDVNLRYQ
+389 IEYQNVSLKYSA
-401 DDKPAVLHGINL
+401 DKPAVLKDINL
-413 VVSKGETVA
+413 IIESGETVA

-441 YELDS
+441 YELDEGQVS
-446 GDVLVNSKSVSDYTL
+446 VNDEAVETYTL
-461 QSLRSQIATV
+461 RTLRSRIATV

-479 DTIASNIAFG
+479 DTIASNIAYG
-489 SRQSINEDTLHAA
+489 SSQSVDEQTLHAA
-502 CKAAHAHDFISKLP
+502 CRAAHAHDFIVELP
-516 DGYKTLVGENGIMLS
+516 NGYDTLVGENGVMLS
-531 GGQRQRVA
+531 GGQKQRVA

-565 RKVQEGLDVL
+565 RKVQQGLDAL

-580 TMVIAHRLSTIENA
+580 TLVIAHRLSTIEQA
-594 DRIVVMDRGEIVEV
+594 DRIVVMDRGEIVEI
-608 GTHQQLLE
+608 GTHQELLDR
-616 KRAHYYKL
+616 KTHYFKL

>member
-1 MSQTKTTNGT
+1 MPEHS
-11 GSASGIEPVSGNGIK
+11 
-26 SESGG
+26 SGG
-31 AESETSRASV
+31 DAEVAHRERKSQSSRHAAGNQPDFTPGKETYR
-41 LASHKVNDGSQ
+41 
-52 GEVTAGKDTYKRL
+52 RL
-65 LSYIKP
+65 LTYISP
-71 YRRQFIIAVL
+71 YRKQFAIAVL
-81 GMVGYAITDT
+81 GMVGYALTDT

-101 DGSFVEQDP
+101 DGSFVEQDKT
-110 NAILFVPLMIVGVF
+110 AILMVPLMIIGIF
-124 VLRGVAG
+124 ILRGVAG
-131 FASTYYISW
+131 FASTYYIAW

-169 SGELISRI
+169 SGELISKI

-183 VANAASSSLTVIV
+183 VANAASSSLTVMV
-196 RDSLTAIGLFG
+196 RDSLTAIGLFA

-214 QLSLTFLVIGPIIG
+214 QLSLSFLIIGPIIG

-234 SKQFRAISRNI
+234 SRQFRAISRSI

-257 EAVEGS
+257 EAVEGA

-277 QFESANERNRAFN
+277 AFELANERNRAFN

-299 NEPIVQFLVAIA
+299 NEPIVQLLVALA

-321 GEVADRISVGSF
+321 GDGEDRISVGSF

-348 RMTNLNS
+348 RLTNLNN

-375 ERDTGAR
+375 EQDNGTR
-382 ELASDIQ
+382 ELSAEIQ
-389 TIEYRDVNLRYQ
+389 DIEYCSVNLRYQ
-401 DDKPAVLHGINL
+401 SDKPAVLNNINL
-413 VVSKGETVA
+413 RIEQGETVA

-441 YELDS
+441 YELD
-446 GDVLVNSKSVSDYTL
+446 GGEVQINRVPVEAYTL

-479 DTIASNIAFG
+479 DTIASNIAYG
-489 SRQSINEDTLHAA
+489 SRDSIDEKTLHDA
-502 CKAAHAHDFISKLP
+502 CRAAHAHDFISRLP
-516 DGYKTLVGENGIMLS
+516 EGYETLVGENGVMLS

-565 RKVQEGLDVL
+565 RKVQQGLDAL

-580 TMVIAHRLSTIENA
+580 TLVIAHRLSTIEKA
-594 DRIVVMDRGEIVEV
+594 DRIVVMDHGEIVEI
-608 GTHQQLLE
+608 GTHHELLAR
-616 KRAHYYKL
+616 KSHYFKL

>member
-1 MSQTKTTNGT
+1 MSQKNTANGT
-11 GSASGIEPVSGNGIK
+11 ESRTESEAGTVSG
-26 SESGG
+26 SESFNSP
-31 AESETSRASV
+31 AI
-41 LASHKVNDGSQ
+41 ASHKVSDGSQ
-52 GEVTAGKDTYKRL
+52 GHVAAGKDTYRRL
-65 LSYIKP
+65 LSYVRP
-71 YRRQFIIAVL
+71 YPRQFTIAVL
-81 GMVGYAITDT
+81 GMIGYAITDT

-101 DGSFVEQDP
+101 DGSFVEQDRS
-110 NAILFVPLMIVGVF
+110 AILFVPLMIIGIF

-160 PTSFYDKAS
+160 PTSFYDRAS

-196 RDSLTAIGLFG
+196 RDTLTAIGLFG

-257 EAVEGS
+257 EAVEGA

-321 GEVADRISVGSF
+321 GDVADRISVGSF

-375 ERDTGAR
+375 ERDTGTL
-382 ELASDIQ
+382 ELSSDIQ
-389 TIEYRDVNLRYQ
+389 TIEYRNVNLRYQ
-401 DDKPAVLHGINL
+401 EDKPAVLHSINL
-413 VVSKGETVA
+413 VVAKGETVA

-446 GDVLVNSKSVSDYTL
+446 GEVLVNKDSVSEYTL

-479 DTIASNIAFG
+479 DTIASNIAYG
-489 SRQSINEDTLHAA
+489 SRQSIDEKTLHAA

-516 DGYKTLVGENGIMLS
+516 DGYETLVGENGIMLS

-565 RKVQEGLDVL
+565 RKVQQGLNVL

-594 DRIVVMDRGEIVEV
+594 TRIVVMDRGEIVEV
-608 GTHQQLLE
+608 GTHEQLLE

-624 HQLQFR
+624 HQLQFRK

>member
-1 MSQTKTTNGT
+1 MKAVQQERGPDNAVK
-11 GSASGIEPVSGNGIK
+11 
-26 SESGG
+26 G
-31 AESETSRASV
+31 A
-41 LASHKVNDGSQ
+41 
-52 GEVTAGKDTYKRL
+52 DTYKRL
-65 LSYIKP
+65 LGYVVP
-71 YRRQFIIAVL
+71 YRREFIIAVI

-101 DGSFVEQDP
+101 DGSFVEQDQS
-110 NAILFVPLMIVGVF
+110 AIIMVPLMIIGIF
-124 VLRGVAG
+124 LLRGLAG
-131 FASTYYISW
+131 FASTYYIAW
-140 IGWRVIKQLRGEI
+140 IGWRVIKQLRADI
-153 FSKYLTL
+153 FGKYLTL
-160 PTSFYDKAS
+160 PTAFYDKAS

-183 VANAASSSLTVIV
+183 VANAASSSLTVMV
-196 RDSLTAIGLFG
+196 RDSLTAIGLLG

-214 QLSLTFLVIGPIIG
+214 QLSLTFLIIGPIIG
-228 FIVARV
+228 IIVGRV
-234 SKQFRAISRNI
+234 SKQFRAISRSI

-257 EAVEGS
+257 ESVEGA
-263 RVIKIFGGQQEELS
+263 RVIKIFGGHEEELA
-277 QFESANERNRAFN
+277 QFEQANESNRAFN
-290 MKETMVKAL
+290 MKETMVKAM
-299 NEPIVQFLVAIA
+299 NEPIVQLLVALA

-348 RMTNLNS
+348 RMTTLNS
-355 EIQRGIAA
+355 QIQSGIAA

-375 ERDTGAR
+375 EKDIGTK
-382 ELASDIQ
+382 ELEKDIRRV
-389 TIEYRDVNLRYQ
+389 EYRNVALKYST
-401 DDKPAVLHGINL
+401 DKPAVLKDISL
-413 VVSKGETVA
+413 TISRGETIA

-441 YELDS
+441 YELDA
-446 GDVLVNSKSVSDYTL
+446 GQVIVNGEPVQDYTL
-461 QSLRSQIATV
+461 RSLRSRIATV

-479 DTIASNIAFG
+479 NTIASNIAYG
-489 SRQSINEDTLHAA
+489 SSDSVDEATLFAA
-502 CKAAHAHDFISKLP
+502 CKAAHAHDFIIELP
-516 DGYKTLVGENGIMLS
+516 AGYDTLVGENGVMLS
-531 GGQRQRVA
+531 GGQKQRVA

-565 RKVQEGLDVL
+565 RKVQQGLDAL

-580 TMVIAHRLSTIENA
+580 TLVIAHRLSTIEQA
-594 DRIVVMDRGEIVEV
+594 DRIVVMDKGEIVEI
-608 GTHQQLLE
+608 GTHQQLLAG
-616 KRAHYYKL
+616 KKHYYNL